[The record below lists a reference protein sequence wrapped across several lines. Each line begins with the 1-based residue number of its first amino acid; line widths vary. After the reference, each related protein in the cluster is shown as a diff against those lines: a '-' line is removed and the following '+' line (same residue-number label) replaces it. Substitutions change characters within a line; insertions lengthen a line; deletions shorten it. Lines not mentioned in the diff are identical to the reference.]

1 MSGREIT
8 SCTPDDIRRFWV
20 WKDQSVKVKFIRF
33 ITVFFMNKG
42 IFDCDC
48 PVRLDSDT
56 VSLMLTRI
64 VNMFNKMG
72 CGSFWN
78 IAYGLGNPLHQV
90 E

>member
-1 MSGREIT
+1 MEGSERKSQVHKIYY
-8 SCTPDDIRRFWV
+8 R
-20 WKDQSVKVKFIRF
+20 
-33 ITVFFMNKG
+33 FFMNKG